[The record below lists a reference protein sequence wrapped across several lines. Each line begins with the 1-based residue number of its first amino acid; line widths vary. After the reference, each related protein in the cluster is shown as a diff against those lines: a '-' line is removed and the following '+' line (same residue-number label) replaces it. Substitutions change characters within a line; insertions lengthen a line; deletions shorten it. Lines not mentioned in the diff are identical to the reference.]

1 MIALNAAIRGEEEFF
16 QVKRKKRSNSIML
29 SSVAKNGIIE
39 SILLIE
45 AIWPR
50 SVEDNN
56 LRHRYEFLR
65 IGDEMNLICKRAV
78 DDFKMIAA
86 IKHIHNTLN
95 ENTLKT
101 PDLDDHQLE
110 ADKKQVESNEGIEET
125 KRDEQAVEADVKSTL
140 NEVIETVGE
149 LTVTC
154 SGQCSDCDDEKLTA
168 ERVRS
173 MNKNH
178 VMVPICE
185 VSSDGRG
192 QLLKRNKATK
202 QYNDIN
208 PNGILAHICLELASG
223 MDMYCQFWWLF
234 IIFVVVMCLLYNA
247 FCYMLYCYAIGTLQ
261 YCLSEEA
268 VELGRDF

>member
-1 MIALNAAIRGEEEFF
+1 MIALNAAIRGETLNTDSTTLSKEEFF

-29 SSVAKNGIIE
+29 SAVAKNGIIE

-56 LRHRYEFLR
+56 LRHRYEVLR
-65 IGDEMNLICKRAV
+65 IGDEVNLICKRTV
-78 DDFKMIAA
+78 DYFKMIAA
-86 IKHIHNTLN
+86 IKHIYNTLN

-208 PNGILAHICLELASG
+208 PNGILAYICLELASG

-234 IIFVVVMCLLYNA
+234 IIFVVV
-247 FCYMLYCYAIGTLQ
+247 ITLQ

>member
-1 MIALNAAIRGEEEFF
+1 MIALNAAIRGETLNTDSTTLSKEEFF

-29 SSVAKNGIIE
+29 SAVAKNGIIE

-45 AIWPR
+45 AIWSR

-86 IKHIHNTLN
+86 VKHVHNTVGKAYDGIGHLN
-95 ENTLKT
+95 ENALKT

-110 ADKKQVESNEGIEET
+110 ADKKQIESNEGIEET

-202 QYNDIN
+202 HNNDIN

-247 FCYMLYCYAIGTLQ
+247 F
-261 YCLSEEA
+261 S
-268 VELGRDF
+268 